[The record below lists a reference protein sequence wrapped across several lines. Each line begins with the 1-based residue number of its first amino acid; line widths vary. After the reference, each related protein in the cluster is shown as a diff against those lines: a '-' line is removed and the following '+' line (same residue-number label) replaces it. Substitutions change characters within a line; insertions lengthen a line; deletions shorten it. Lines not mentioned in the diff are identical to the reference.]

1 MNAGDV
7 ERYPMVADGA
17 AIGRRYA
24 TSCPG
29 AGRRA
34 VPAGAIERH
43 RPRARR
49 PPASRAVPGMAHAAV
64 SLQLT
69 VRHLQADTTQAP
81 RIGHG
86 SRGCRIGLI
95 SRRGA
100 VDPVH
105 ETGILLFRLR
115 HLLSEFRY
123 RYPLL
128 FPDSVNHVTAVISAA
143 VFSNPGFWKVSVACS
158 ELGI

>member
-7 ERYPMVADGA
+7 ERYPTAADGA

-29 AGRRA
+29 AGGRA

-43 RPRARR
+43 RPLARR
-49 PPASRAVPGMAHAAV
+49 PPANRAVPGMAHAAV

-86 SRGCRIGLI
+86 SRGCRIGRI
-95 SRRGA
+95 SQRGA

-105 ETGILLFRLR
+105 ETGILLFRFR
-115 HLLSEFRY
+115 HLLREFRY
-123 RYPLL
+123 RDPVL
-128 FPDSVNHVTAVISAA
+128 FPDSENHVTAVIFRGR
-143 VFSNPGFWKVSVACS
+143 VFESRLLESFRS
-158 ELGI
+158 LL